1 MATIKHP
8 KVKRAKT
15 AYQYLDAAAADYA
28 AGDLTGSS
36 ANMWQAAEVALAAV
50 AKSRG
55 WPHQTKDD
63 LELALWALNK
73 EFRELHLSGSWAV
86 ADTLRDNIQ
95 DDFLERGE
103 IRMARP
109 LILNFV
115 GELLELAKRTPEIP

>member
-1 MATIKHP
+1 MATIEHP
-8 KVKRAKT
+8 KVSRAKT
-15 AYQYLDAAAADYA
+15 AYQYLDAAAADYV

-36 ANMWQAAEVALAAV
+36 ANMWQATEVALSAV
-50 AKSRG
+50 AKSRD

-63 LELALWALNK
+63 LESVLWTLNK

-95 DDFLERGE
+95 EDFLELGE
-103 IRMARP
+103 IRMARL

-115 GELLELAKRTPEIP
+115 GELLELARRSPAIP

>member
-1 MATIKHP
+1 MATIEHP
-8 KVKRAKT
+8 RVKRAKT
-15 AYQYLDAAAADYA
+15 AYQYLDAAAADYM

-36 ANMWQAAEVALAAV
+36 ANMWQATEVALVAV

-63 LELALWALNK
+63 LESALWTLNK
-73 EFRELHLSGSWAV
+73 QFRELHLSGSWAV

-115 GELLELAKRTPEIP
+115 GELLELARRSPENP